1 MMPLLNFMVLAVAIV
16 ATLQAFIE
24 FVHAVIIFKRRRIK

>member
-1 MMPLLNFMVLAVAIV
+1 MMPLLNFMILAAAIV

-24 FVHAVIIFKRRRIK
+24 IVHAVVVFRRGRVK